1 MYLNKPDFNLNG
13 VLVTGGTYDQEGLT
27 STEFFDLGSQEWREL
42 GPLNTGRKDAVMA
55 FIGGD
60 LKIMGG
66 NFRDDWTGDYVYLT
80 SVEKFNFETL
90 SWEMTEKNLFRTDSG
105 QRLALVPRSLFP

>member
-1 MYLNKPDFNLNG
+1 MG
-13 VLVTGGTYDQEGLT
+13 
-27 STEFFDLGSQEWREL
+27 EL

-66 NFRDDWTGDYVYLT
+66 SYRDDWTGDYVYLT
-80 SVEKFNFETL
+80 SVETFNFESL
-90 SWEMTEKNLFRTDSG
+90 SWEMTEENLFRSTTGD
-105 QRLALVPRSLFP
+105 RVALVPSSMFL